1 MKRIKWK
8 KKRADQIERS
18 SPQHGKLVFNA
29 NAKLRRQIILKKKKN
44 KINTYFSLENKI
56 AF

>member
-29 NAKLRRQIILKKKKN
+29 NAKLRRQIILKKKKEQN
-44 KINTYFSLENKI
+44 KHILQFRK
-56 AF
+56 